1 MELKVGDRVALDAG
15 QTAARVVDVLEDGS
29 IEALIEQDGHPAN
42 GAATL
47 VRAGNF
53 EVIAEDAELKPVPA
67 EKPAEPIR
75 AESILS
81 PQVEKPWLD
90 RVQLDQ
96 LDEYHIV
103 TR

>member
-1 MELKVGDRVALDAG
+1 MDVKAGDRVALDAG
-15 QTAARVVDVLEDGS
+15 HTAARVVDVLEDGS

-53 EVIAEDAELKPVPA
+53 EVIAEDAELKPVPV
-67 EKPAEPIR
+67 EEPTKPIQ
-75 AESILS
+75 AESIF
-81 PQVEKPWLD
+81 PPEVEKAWQGRAEP
-90 RVQLDQ
+90 DQ
-96 LDEYHIV
+96 LDEYHTV